1 LKLLNRYLAFSA
13 INYVRIFKFSLVVL
27 FLTHGHASGQLGG
40 NLMAEWQKMH
50 QNKQGA
56 LEEFNDAKFGL
67 FIHWGLYSEL
77 AGEWQGQKIPGL
89 SE

>member
-1 LKLLNRYLAFSA
+1 MRNA
-13 INYVRIFKFSLVVL
+13 IVLYYVRILKFSLVVF
-27 FLTHGHASGQLGG
+27 FLTDGQASGQFSW
-40 NLMAEWQKMH
+40 NLMAEWQKTH

-56 LEEFNDAKFGL
+56 LEEFNDANFRL